1 MRQKKYS
8 QNEGVSA
15 SKPESHTITEDEAWH
30 YVDILKVRYSHAK
43 HYPENPKQLAS
54 ENPDIP
60 VRQLTKY
67 ITEHWE
73 EDAKKFYIRN
83 HIFKGHPLDWD
94 TFTFFYV
101 TVYPWLNPFWCC
113 AKKAGTNKSW
123 HSEGPQEVQPGD
135 YVKLSGGTWG
145 RVLQIKSCMGIDAPI
160 TPTRIHSS
168 PAVRTIKF
176 VYSPLAVQSISAS
189 DFQAMVEQQLPQMPD
204 PDMTNYFKAD
214 KQILHYLERLSRDKI
229 PFQPDQFRN
238 SKQWDYSLIQIYFQG
253 QATDIYRLRDY
264 LLAQGASNF
273 SLNPIT
279 FSNYM
284 HTTYYMS
291 LSADPSELRNIPSV
305 YMDAITLFPVLRVV
319 GLAKHCT
326 TKNTLLFF
334 SESGLG
340 AITHCEDD
348 QTAVQSALKDAMRL
362 GGELDKLYLGF
373 VNAVIPDHGVDYQ
386 ASQIYWRLKDSNMAM
401 DVQGDIYLKA

>member
-15 SKPESHTITEDEAWH
+15 SKPESHTITEDEALH

-83 HIFKGHPLDWD
+83 HIFKGRSFDWNM
-94 TFTFFYV
+94 FTFFNV
-101 TVYPWLNPFWCC
+101 SVYPWLTPFWCC
-113 AKKAGTNKSW
+113 AESADAYYKPWRYKDP
-123 HSEGPQEVQPGD
+123 HDVIPGD
-135 YVKLSGGTWG
+135 YVELQDGTWG
-145 RVLQIKSCMGIDAPI
+145 KVLQVKSCMGVDAPA
-160 TPTRIHSS
+160 TPTRNY
-168 PAVRTIKF
+168 PPRAVR
-176 VYSPLAVQSISAS
+176 AISGS
-189 DFQAMVEQQLPQMPD
+189 EFQGMLDRQLSQMPE
-204 PDMTNYFKAD
+204 PDKTDFFQAD

-229 PFQPDQFRN
+229 PFQPEQFQHPNQRN
-238 SKQWDYSLIQIYFQG
+238 YSLTQIYFQG
-253 QATDIYRLRDY
+253 QAKNIDRLRDY
-264 LLAQGASNF
+264 LLGQGASHF
-273 SLNPIT
+273 SLNLIERDDRI
-279 FSNYM
+279 
-284 HTTYYMS
+284 HTACYLI

-319 GLAKHCT
+319 GLAEHCT
-326 TKNTLLFF
+326 TKDTLLFF

-348 QTAVQSALKDAMRL
+348 QTAVQPALKDAMRL

-373 VNAVIPDHGVDYQ
+373 VDAVIPDRGVDYQ

-401 DVQGDIYLKA
+401 DVQGDIYLKV